1 MRERERQGTDS
12 MSDDALRRPLPPSVF
27 ARLAQATRYAITGVS
42 PDTWFGP
49 LQPLAPMAPPEV
61 KGRQF
66 AIRLAPTST
75 ISRAPRTA
83 SRSPNCAASPTRCRS
98 CGRSSKPARTRSPAR
113 ATLCERERAPTRR
126 TCRRTST
133 PSRASSPA
141 LTGAIRSPTG
151 SGCWSRRC
159 WSSTRRPSIR
169 ATPEAAHSIR
179 STSSMAQRS
188 SP

>member
-1 MRERERQGTDS
+1 

-66 AIRLAPTST
+66 DYPFGPTST

-83 SRSPNCAASPTRCRS
+83 SRSPNCAGSPTRCRS
-98 CGRSSKPARTRSPAR
+98 CGR
-113 ATLCERERAPTRR
+113 
-126 TCRRTST
+126 
-133 PSRASSPA
+133 
-141 LTGAIRSPTG
+141 
-151 SGCWSRRC
+151 
-159 WSSTRRPSIR
+159 
-169 ATPEAAHSIR
+169 
-179 STSSMAQRS
+179 
-188 SP
+188 